1 MSSEPMKN
9 INIGDLNGTI
19 ATVPNGNL
27 DQPLLVRVGSVR
39 ETPLAGEA
47 PVVTVY
53 DRNGNPIEL
62 NVWAA
67 HSLGVDWRIDDWYVL
82 DRIRGLVW
90 KTEEGELQKQ
100 LITTEETK
108 VHHLGQSV
116 SPEPVAESPVADIS
130 VERTY
135 EKALRNHQESESG
148 ELDNNEPSDGTHLI
162 DTAEEG
168 SILDE
173 INDEFNF

>member
-1 MSSEPMKN
+1 MTAESMKN
-9 INIGDLNGTI
+9 VDIDDLDGTI
-19 ATVPNGNL
+19 ATIPNGDL
-27 DQPLLVRVGSVR
+27 DQPLLVRVGAVR
-39 ETPLAGEA
+39 ETPLAGDA

-53 DRNGNPIEL
+53 DRNGNAIEL

-67 HSLGVDWRIDDWYVL
+67 HSLGVDWQIDDWYVL
-82 DRIRGLVW
+82 NRIRGLVW
-90 KTEEGELQKQ
+90 KTEEGELKKQ
-100 LITTEETK
+100 IATTEDTA
-108 VHHLGQSV
+108 VHHLGPSV
-116 SPEPVAESPVADIS
+116 SPEPVTDSPVADIS

-135 EKALRNHQESESG
+135 EGALQNCEESERDDVG
-148 ELDNNEPSDGTHLI
+148 NNESSDGTDFI

>member
-1 MSSEPMKN
+1 MPSEPMKN
-9 INIGDLNGTI
+9 INIRDLNGTI

-53 DRNGNPIEL
+53 DRNGNTIEL

-90 KTEEGELQKQ
+90 KAEEGELQKQ
-100 LITTEETK
+100 LVTTEETK

-116 SPEPVAESPVADIS
+116 SPEPVADPPVADIS

-135 EKALRNHQESESG
+135 ENALRNHEESGSG

-173 INDEFNF
+173 INDEFNL